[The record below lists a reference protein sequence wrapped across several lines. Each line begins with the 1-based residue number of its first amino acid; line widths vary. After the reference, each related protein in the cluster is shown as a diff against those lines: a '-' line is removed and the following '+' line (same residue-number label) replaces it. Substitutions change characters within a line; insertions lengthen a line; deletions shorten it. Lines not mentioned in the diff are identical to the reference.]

1 MDGFVVAAC
10 IQQDPCIAGPTILM
24 LSSMDLS
31 GDAARCRTL
40 GIPFYLTKPI
50 IPSDLWEA
58 ILAALGQA
66 APANRPTPLA
76 AHRVPLG
83 SHHGVRILVAEDNVI
98 NQLLVVRMLEKRGYE
113 VEVVSTGQAALAALE
128 QHLFDLVL
136 MDVQMPD
143 LDGFETTATIRVQER
158 ETGAHLPIIALTAHA
173 MSGDHER
180 CLAAGMDGYLTKP
193 LKADALEA
201 AIDRLLG

>member
-1 MDGFVVAAC
+1 
-10 IQQDPCIAGPTILM
+10 M

-31 GDAARCRTL
+31 GDAACCRAL

-76 AHRVPLG
+76 AQRKPLG
-83 SHHGVRILVAEDNVI
+83 SRYGMRILVAEGNVI
-98 NQLLVVRMLEKRGYE
+98 NQLLVIHILEKRGYQ
-113 VEVVSTGQAALAALE
+113 VEVVSTGQAALAALAR
-128 QHLFDLVL
+128 HLFDVVL
-136 MDVQMPD
+136 MDVQKPD
-143 LDGFETTATIRVQER
+143 LYGFETTAAIRVQER
-158 ETGAHLPIIALTAHA
+158 EPGAHLPIMALTAHA
-173 MSGDHER
+173 MNGDHER
-180 CLAAGMDGYLTKP
+180 WLAAGMDGYLIKT
-193 LKADALEA
+193 LKADELEA